1 MPKGKATTLTLGLIL
16 LWCSQQASAE
26 VYGSGWYR
34 ELQVVAGH
42 EDNISRSFYSGDELS
57 DQALTVSIGGG
68 HSENVRGNA
77 RFVMFGYI
85 SATRQEEFT
94 DLDRLATSAGILYTV
109 QPNPGYGTVWYRSKA
124 SATLLHYRDSDER
137 EGLLLHGDVSVNK
150 RLTTSTIGRI
160 GYRYNDLMFVGKSG
174 SEEDNDAAFDTAVH
188 EIYFGLDHQLSSR
201 LSTYAEYAY
210 RDGGVWSNAS
220 FKAGLPQYDA
230 ETIDRVFD
238 DCSPDDLRCVPR
250 YAGRTTGQIH
260 NLNLGVAFPFRAV
273 NIDLSAT
280 YYYVDGDNDETYKN
294 WLFNAGLIWN
304 F

>member
-1 MPKGKATTLTLGLIL
+1 
-16 LWCSQQASAE
+16 
-26 VYGSGWYR
+26 
-34 ELQVVAGH
+34 
-42 EDNISRSFYSGDELS
+42 DELS

-124 SATLLHYRDSDER
+124 SATLLNYRDSDER
-137 EGLLLHGDVSVNK
+137 EGLLLQGDVSVNK

-188 EIYFGLDHQLSSR
+188 EIYFGFDHQLSSR

-210 RDGGVWSNAS
+210 RDGG
-220 FKAGLPQYDA
+220 
-230 ETIDRVFD
+230 
-238 DCSPDDLRCVPR
+238 
-250 YAGRTTGQIH
+250 
-260 NLNLGVAFPFRAV
+260 
-273 NIDLSAT
+273 
-280 YYYVDGDNDETYKN
+280 
-294 WLFNAGLIWN
+294 
-304 F
+304 